1 MQHALLDVDRTSDAP
16 EDYLGANLGANA
28 RIFARFGP
36 ETQDSGNLSYG
47 VEVDQARFFV
57 KTTDPDADVL
67 LDHSSRVQLLRNAT
81 KIAARCQH
89 SVLPQLLNVIESAT
103 GPMLIYQWVEGEL
116 LRARPGDS
124 DSAHERFRALDV
136 DIIVRMLERVV
147 SLHTALR
154 KDDYVAVDFY
164 DGCLIYD
171 FSAAQLHVVDLDNYE
186 QGAFFNS
193 MGRMFGSSRFMAP
206 EEFEYGAKIDE
217 RSSLFNLGR
226 MMAIFLSDGTLQRV
240 PFRGSSALHEV
251 MVRACEPRPADRYPS
266 MVEFH
271 AAWTDAR

>member
-1 MQHALLDVDRTSDAP
+1 MQHPLLDVDRTSAEP
-16 EDYLGANLGANA
+16 ADYLGTNT
-28 RIFARFGP
+28 RIFSRFGP

-57 KTTDPDADVL
+57 KTTDPNADVL
-67 LDHSSRVQLLRNAT
+67 LDHSSRVQLLRNAS

-89 SVLPQLLNVIESAT
+89 SALPRLLNVIESAT
-103 GPMLIYQWVEGEL
+103 GPMLVYQWVEGEL
-116 LRARPGDS
+116 LRSRPGRA

-136 DIIVRMLERVV
+136 EIIVRMLDRVV
-147 SLHTALR
+147 SLHTALS

-171 FSAAQLHVVDLDNYE
+171 FSAVQLYVVDLDNYE

-193 MGRMFGSSRFMAP
+193 MGRTFGSSRFMAP

-217 RSSLFNLGR
+217 RTTLFSLGR
-226 MMAIFLSDGTLQRV
+226 MMAIFLSDGTLQRAS
-240 PFRGSSALHEV
+240 FRGSTALHKV
-251 MVRACEPRPADRYPS
+251 MVRACKPRPADRYAS
-266 MVEFH
+266 MVEFY
-271 AAWTDAR
+271 AAWADAL